1 MQVPAALIGCEVW
14 QIAFDYQTTL
24 HLVGRNPDG
33 SKRVSAHLII
43 GTPFVLRDAHGVL
56 RDLDP
61 TTSRSA
67 LAPVIDLFFKTVT
80 SLAVGDHGTLTLDFD
95 DGAQLVVPLDE
106 QYESWEPNGQ
116 GISGVLVGPGG
127 ETDWRD

>member
-1 MQVPAALIGCEVW
+1 M
-14 QIAFDYQTTL
+14 
-24 HLVGRNPDG
+24 
-33 SKRVSAHLII
+33 
-43 GTPFVLRDAHGVL
+43 

-61 TTSRSA
+61 ATSRSA

-95 DGAQLVVPLDE
+95 DGAQLVVRPDE
-106 QYESWEPNGQ
+106 QYESWELSGQ

-127 ETDWRD
+127 ETDWGD